1 MIKLT
6 CLLVRNPALSA
17 EQFQQHWRTTHAEL
31 IRSVPG
37 IDRWLRRYT
46 QRSPLD
52 DPSWTGTSELD
63 GVTEQWFDSYA
74 DFEAMISDPGYRAT
88 VGKDEGVLLDMDKIV
103 CLITEDVRVVTGG
116 DGD

>member
-6 CLLVRNPALSA
+6 CLLVRNPGLSA
-17 EQFQQHWRTTHAEL
+17 DEFQEHWRTTHAEL

-46 QRSPLD
+46 QRSPLEHQG
-52 DPSWTGTSELD
+52 WTGTAPFD
-63 GVTEQWFDSYA
+63 GVTEQWFDSYD
-74 DFEAMISDPGYRAT
+74 DFEAMISDPAYRAT
-88 VGKDEGVLLDMDKIV
+88 VGQDEGTLLDMDKIV
-103 CLITEDVRVVTGG
+103 CLISEDVRVITGG